1 MSGPTP
7 RTQERK
13 RLHIRSSDL
22 PPDQGKNYG
31 LRPSRKPAEGLEK
44 RRPMIGF
51 DPDRSGCHGDRSLR
65 RRGTW
70 ARRKLGDGVKRER
83 RRWLGAGGHQRP
95 GVVRCCIFLSHHCN
109 PTWQTTL
116 FPLYTGWS
124 GDSGRLDVLPMMHG
138 QKVTK
143 GGPASLLS
151 SAGAPTPSNPR
162 IHTQGPGCHP
172 GRFTSPA
179 PLELGLRPSPSAGRE
194 GQEGLTPGLPTGVQW
209 DALPWPGLVKYRSFR
224 SLQERILFNFMY
236 LRAF

>member
-1 MSGPTP
+1 
-7 RTQERK
+7 
-13 RLHIRSSDL
+13 
-22 PPDQGKNYG
+22 
-31 LRPSRKPAEGLEK
+31 
-44 RRPMIGF
+44 MIGF

-151 SAGAPTPSNPR
+151 SAGAPTPSNPEFTHR
-162 IHTQGPGCHP
+162 GPAVTQGGSPPPHLWSWGCAHHPVLGEKDRRGSHRASPRVFSGTLFPGQ
-172 GRFTSPA
+172 GS
-179 PLELGLRPSPSAGRE
+179 
-194 GQEGLTPGLPTGVQW
+194 
-209 DALPWPGLVKYRSFR
+209 
-224 SLQERILFNFMY
+224 
-236 LRAF
+236 